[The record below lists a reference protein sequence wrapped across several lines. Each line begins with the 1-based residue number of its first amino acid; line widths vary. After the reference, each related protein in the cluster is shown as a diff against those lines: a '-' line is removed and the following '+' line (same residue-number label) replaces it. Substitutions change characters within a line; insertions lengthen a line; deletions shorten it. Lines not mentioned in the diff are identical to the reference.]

1 MAEAD
6 LYLGFFCLALE
17 HPPTLAPT
25 AGSLP
30 CSGSLSHRQS
40 WMSPNRKVISPPTE
54 NSKPQLKFVFP
65 IYVVHSFP
73 LLTSLIN

>member
-1 MAEAD
+1 MAEPD
-6 LYLGFFCLALE
+6 LYLGFLCLALG

-30 CSGSLSHRQS
+30 CSESLSHRQK
-40 WMSPNRKVISPPTE
+40 WMSPNRKVIFPPTE
-54 NSKPQLKFVFP
+54 NSKPQLNFVYP
-65 IYVVHSFP
+65 MYVVHSFS